1 MMILLT
7 GAAGKTGRTVLTRLI
22 SAGAE
27 TRVLTHTPEQAQ
39 ALKEMGAKEALY
51 GDMQDISL
59 VQKAVKC
66 VEKVYHI
73 CPNVSPDEFEIGKE
87 VITAAVQSGVRHFVY
102 HSVLHPQAEAMPH
115 HWQKMRVE
123 EFLFTSGMDFCV
135 LQPCAYM
142 QNILAGW
149 KSIVESGTYS
159 IPYSTSARISVV
171 DLEDVGEAA
180 AKVLLEEKF
189 ENGVFECSG
198 PQALTQE
205 EVAGVISGVIHR
217 PVRAVNQNLRTW
229 VENAQ
234 RSGMDSYQVETLTR
248 MFQYYDQYGLVGNS
262 RVLESILGRPART
275 LMEFFTW
282 YNQNSAGEKL
292 GN

>member
-1 MMILLT
+1 MMILIT
-7 GAAGKTGRTVLTRLI
+7 GAAGKTGRAVVKRLV

-27 TRVLTHTPEQAQ
+27 TRVLTHTAEQAQ
-39 ALKEMGAKEALY
+39 DLKRMGAKEVLY
-51 GDMQDISL
+51 GDVHDIFLLQS
-59 VQKAVKC
+59 AVKD

-73 CPNVSPDEFEIGKE
+73 CPNVSPDEFEIGNE
-87 VITAAVQSGVRHFVY
+87 VITAAVRSGVRHFVY
-102 HSVLHPQAEAMPH
+102 HSVLHPQVEAMPH

-123 EFLFTSGMDFCV
+123 EFLFTSGMDFSII
-135 LQPCAYM
+135 QPCAYM
-142 QNILAGW
+142 QNILTGW

-180 AKVLLEEKF
+180 AKVLMEEKF

-198 PQALTQE
+198 PQALTQDQ
-205 EVAGVISGVIHR
+205 VAGVISGVIHR
-217 PVRAVNQNLRTW
+217 PVRAMNQDLQTW

-234 RSGMDSYQVETLTR
+234 RSGMDSYQVDTLAK
-248 MFQYYDQYGLVGNS
+248 MFHYYGQYGLVGNS

-275 LMEFFTW
+275 LKEFFTW